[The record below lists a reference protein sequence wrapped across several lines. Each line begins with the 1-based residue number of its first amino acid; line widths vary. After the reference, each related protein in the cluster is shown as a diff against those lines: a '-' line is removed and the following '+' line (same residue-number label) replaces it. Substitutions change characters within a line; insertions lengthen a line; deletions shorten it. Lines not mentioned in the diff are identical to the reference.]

1 MACNF
6 TAWLVC
12 LTARYQSPP
21 QDPLQFTIAI
31 RVLSG
36 RKCDRVSPHKH
47 HPNFVRMACN
57 FTAWLV
63 CLTARYQSSPLPKT
77 HSNPPQSAFYLAA
90 NATGCPHTNTT
101 QNLCAW
107 HVILPR
113 GLRVSPLGTS
123 PPPQDPLQSTAI
135 RVLSGRKCDRVS
147 PHKHHPKFVRMACN
161 FTAWL
166 VCLTARYQSPPQ
178 DPLQFT
184 IAIRVLSGR
193 KCDRVSPH
201 KHHPKFVRMA
211 CNFTAWLVC
220 LTARY
225 QSSPPQDPLPS
236 TAIRVL
242 SGRKCDRVSPHKHHP
257 KFVRIACNFTAWLV
271 CLTAR
276 YQSPPPQDPLQFTT
290 AIRVLSGRK
299 CDRVSPHKH
308 HPKFVRMACNFTAW
322 LVCLTARYQSPP
334 QDKLQFTIA
343 IRVLSGRKCDRVS
356 PHKHHPKFVRMAC
369 NFTAW
374 LVCLT
379 ARYQSSPPPRPTPI
393 HRNPRSIWPQM
404 RPGVPAQTSPKICA
418 HGM

>member
-6 TAWLVC
+6 TAWFAC
-12 LTARYQSPP
+12 LTARYQPP
-21 QDPLQFTIAI
+21 P
-31 RVLSG
+31 
-36 RKCDRVSPHKH
+36 P
-47 HPNFVRMACN
+47 
-57 FTAWLV
+57 
-63 CLTARYQSSPLPKT
+63 PKT
-77 HSNPPQSAFYLAA
+77 HSNPQQSAFYLAA

-113 GLRVSPLGTS
+113 GWYVSPLGIS
-123 PPPQDPLQSTAI
+123 PPPPQDPLQSTAI

-166 VCLTARYQSPPQ
+166 VCLTARYQSSPPQ
-178 DPLQFT
+178 DPLQ
-184 IAIRVLSGR
+184 
-193 KCDRVSPH
+193 
-201 KHHPKFVRMA
+201 
-211 CNFTAWLVC
+211 
-220 LTARY
+220 
-225 QSSPPQDPLPS
+225 S

-276 YQSPPPQDPLQFTT
+276 YQSPPPQDPLPST

-322 LVCLTARYQSPP
+322 FACLTARYQPP
-334 QDKLQFTIA
+334 
-343 IRVLSGRKCDRVS
+343 
-356 PHKHHPKFVRMAC
+356 
-369 NFTAW
+369 
-374 LVCLT
+374 
-379 ARYQSSPPPRPTPI
+379 PPPRPTPI

-404 RPGVPAQTSPKICA
+404 RPGVPTQTPPKICA